1 MVIKTF
7 WKPITGKGKT
17 LKPTKVSPWKLSM
30 NKPVKAFYGD
40 SDGDGVMNMF
50 DCQPHNKKKQG
61 EEHEEKW
68 SKKNEYKYL
77 QGALV
82 KKSESRKERIDKKM
96 KESSNE
102 YYREETSY

>member
-61 EEHEEKW
+61 EEHRQTIINPKTGKIVKTRKQKEE
-68 SKKNEYKYL
+68 YD
-77 QGALV
+77 ALV
-82 KKSESRKERIDKKM
+82 ERESERGSPYD
-96 KESSNE
+96 
-102 YYREETSY
+102 REMHGRMD